1 MENVVDNVENTTK
14 EAPELTPQQLEEKR
28 AEISKF
34 YKDNIKHLKVQ
45 LEYETLLCDIEKR
58 RAERTQAQMF
68 MVQAQAAANGQ
79 QNPNAEQMSE
89 EFEKAM
95 KEGRTLK
102 RTK

>member
-1 MENVVDNVENTTK
+1 MQYLK
-14 EAPELTPQQLEEKR
+14 KASKTPSTDDHKTRET
-28 AEISKF
+28 
-34 YKDNIKHLKVQ
+34 VQ
-45 LEYETLLCDIEKR
+45 KILSDIEKR

-95 KEGRTLK
+95 KEGYEYKTSDK
-102 RTK
+102 